1 MHLPRGDS
9 PRPKPAS
16 ENFVNHG
23 DVLVSLVVRLCEI
36 AALNELRIDRIEVAR
51 ENRAHIGHL
60 SVLLVYGSTIL
71 PVIVMSAVSATSLSE
86 EAAT

>member
-9 PRPKPAS
+9 PRPKRAS
-16 ENFVNHG
+16 QNFVNHG

-51 ENRAHIGHL
+51 ENRVHIGHL